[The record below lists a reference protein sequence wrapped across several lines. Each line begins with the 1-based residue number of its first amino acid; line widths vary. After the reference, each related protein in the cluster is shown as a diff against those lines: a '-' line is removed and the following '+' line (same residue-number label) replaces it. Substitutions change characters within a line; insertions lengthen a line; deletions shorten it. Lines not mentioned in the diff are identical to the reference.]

1 MKFSKSWSMIMTLVA
16 LYSFSNAEENLP
28 FFSGTVEA
36 AREKAK
42 RENKLYF
49 IEFYAKWCEPCKWMD
64 EHTFSQP
71 KLTSYVAQ
79 NYIPVKVD
87 VENLD
92 GFVWKQKYKVQYLPT
107 IIVLNADGA
116 VLGKYEKSMEANDL
130 LRVLQNHKGSPISA
144 ETEYMA
150 KENLAPAAPV
160 KTNQNSEAKP
170 VFVTLREPGLPKPS
184 DVVRKAE
191 DINKPVRAVN
201 SGTGNSRPSKSSLVT
216 TDPMSDGNEFRIQ
229 VGVYSDALNATN
241 EVSKLKKDF
250 TQVIQVFN
258 KKNIE
263 TNVVTYR
270 VTIGKFS
277 TKEEALVFA
286 NQLKAKGI
294 QGVLKQT
301 KELK

>member
-1 MKFSKSWSMIMTLVA
+1 
-16 LYSFSNAEENLP
+16 
-28 FFSGTVEA
+28 
-36 AREKAK
+36 
-42 RENKLYF
+42 
-49 IEFYAKWCEPCKWMD
+49 
-64 EHTFSQP
+64 
-71 KLTSYVAQ
+71 
-79 NYIPVKVD
+79 
-87 VENLD
+87 
-92 GFVWKQKYKVQYLPT
+92 
-107 IIVLNADGA
+107 
-116 VLGKYEKSMEANDL
+116 
-130 LRVLQNHKGSPISA
+130 
-144 ETEYMA
+144 
-150 KENLAPAAPV
+150 
-160 KTNQNSEAKP
+160 
-170 VFVTLREPGLPKPS
+170 
-184 DVVRKAE
+184 
-191 DINKPVRAVN
+191 
-201 SGTGNSRPSKSSLVT
+201 
-216 TDPMSDGNEFRIQ
+216 MSDRNEFRIQ